1 MSDGGTRVC
10 AVRRGVGPCQQN
22 GWGDPVAN
30 VKGEAFLTERELAE
44 RWRCATGWLA
54 NMRSQGVG
62 PRYHKLNR
70 LVRYALADVTAY
82 EAARAV
88 KIGA

>member
-1 MSDGGTRVC
+1 M
-10 AVRRGVGPCQQN
+10 
-22 GWGDPVAN
+22 AN

-44 RWRCATGWLA
+44 RWRCAPGWLA

-70 LVRYALADVTAY
+70 LVRYLLDDVTAY